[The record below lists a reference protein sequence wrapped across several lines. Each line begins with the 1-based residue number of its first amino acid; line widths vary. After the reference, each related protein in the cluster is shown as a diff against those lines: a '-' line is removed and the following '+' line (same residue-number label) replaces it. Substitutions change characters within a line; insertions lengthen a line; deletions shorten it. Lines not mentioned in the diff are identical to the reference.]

1 MRPKNSLWLIN
12 STHYLIM
19 VRGFWKPH
27 LLLFHQLPRRSFMV
41 TVNQTFQVNTHL
53 LGELLLVSI
62 QVLFKNLQMWLS
74 NALLLPS
81 LQTKHPIFK
90 YNKVIFLPFKVLF
103 LPDTYVEDGVLML
116 RVKLSKYLTLSL
128 ADSDNICFSYLHC
141 RHLKIYLI
149 SMAVSS
155 NFFTVYHNSIK
166 FCISPLNSEMC
177 STVVLYKN
185 TAECFDWPADC
196 QR

>member
-27 LLLFHQLPRRSFMV
+27 LLLFHQLPCRSFMV

-74 NALLLPS
+74 KSLLLLS
-81 LQTKHPIFK
+81 LQTKHPIFE

-103 LPDTYVEDGVLML
+103 LPDMYVEDGEKKYYILML

-128 ADSDNICFSYLHC
+128 ADSENICFSYLHVTN
-141 RHLKIYLI
+141 I
-149 SMAVSS
+149 
-155 NFFTVYHNSIK
+155 
-166 FCISPLNSEMC
+166 
-177 STVVLYKN
+177 
-185 TAECFDWPADC
+185 
-196 QR
+196 